1 MKSLLIALTLIA
13 SVAANAKSITIFN
26 DVVDDG
32 VESVSFVKSSKN
44 TVRLQA
50 ISNETFFCDDEDSD
64 CQDVYYSNKLKNFTR
79 EGRDV
84 YYVSGDK
91 KLYCGKTVA
100 MFKDSVIEG
109 ACSIEIK
116 KVKTCTDYY
125 DANDCVRYSTHYE
138 VILNIAE

>member
-13 SVAANAKSITIFN
+13 SVAAKAKSITIFN
-26 DVVDDG
+26 DVVSDG

-44 TVRLQA
+44 TVRLYA
-50 ISNETFFCDDEDSD
+50 VSNESFFCDDEDSD
-64 CQDVYYSNKLKNFTR
+64 CQEVYYSDKLENFTR

-91 KLYCGKTVA
+91 KLYCGQTSA
-100 MFKDSVIEG
+100 MFKTSVIEG
-109 ACSIEIK
+109 ACSIEVK

-125 DANDCVRYSTHYE
+125 AANDCVRYSTHYE
-138 VILNIAE
+138 IILNIAE